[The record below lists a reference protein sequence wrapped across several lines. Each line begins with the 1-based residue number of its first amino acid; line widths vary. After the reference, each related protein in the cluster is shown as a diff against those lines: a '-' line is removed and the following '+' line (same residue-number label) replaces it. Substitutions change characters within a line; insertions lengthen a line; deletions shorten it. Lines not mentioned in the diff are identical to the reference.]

1 MECKKRYGERKKTKT
16 LEEDLNEEDTSTSSL
31 SIQRFVLWTV
41 EKEEE
46 KLMIV
51 EITFLLC

>member
-16 LEEDLNEEDTSTSSL
+16 LQEDLNEEDTSTSSQ

-41 EKEEE
+41 GKEEA

-51 EITFLLC
+51 EITFRLC

>member
-16 LEEDLNEEDTSTSSL
+16 LQEDLNEEDTSTSSQ

-41 EKEEE
+41 GKEEA

>member
-16 LEEDLNEEDTSTSSL
+16 LQEDLNEEDTSTSSQ

-41 EKEEE
+41 EKEEA